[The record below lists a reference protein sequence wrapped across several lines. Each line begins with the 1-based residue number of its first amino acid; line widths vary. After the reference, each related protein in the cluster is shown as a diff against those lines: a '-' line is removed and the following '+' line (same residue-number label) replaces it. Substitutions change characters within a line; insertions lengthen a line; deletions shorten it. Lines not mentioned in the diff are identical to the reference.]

1 MSQSKISI
9 RFFDDREVRA
19 VWDEQ
24 NARWWFSVIDVVAV
38 LTRFRRPSPPD
49 GTVGGSPEM

>member
-1 MSQSKISI
+1 MSQPKISI

-24 NARWWFSVIDVVAV
+24 NTRWWFSVIDVVAV
-38 LTRFRRPSPPD
+38 LARFRLPSPRTP
-49 GTVGGSPEM
+49 VPGSPEM